1 MSITV
6 DALKEAS
13 IAGVSA
19 GWGKD
24 VGQAYGLL
32 MFGGYGFAGVVDG
45 ATLAAKADT
54 TAAQDLTQDLAIS
67 LVADSA
73 KAGLAAGFKYIL
85 TKMAAD
91 PLAEGAVEAAEL
103 TADVL
108 STASVVAVTG
118 IFESK
123 EAGPEPPAREQQPI
137 PGPPQPPPGQGL
149 VEQPQ
154 PGQVVQPQ
162 PAQNGPPLVE
172 QPQQPPPRPQP
183 QPQPQQ
189 PGGQVGPGWS
199 PGGPGGQGQPGPGGP
214 GPGGPGPG
222 QGGVVVVVGQGNPGE
237 GDPDEG

>member
-1 MSITV
+1 MQFSLWQV
-6 DALKEAS
+6 PLFDL
-13 IAGVSA
+13 AGVQLGAPSPLIICVTKGMRYA
-19 GWGKD
+19 RLASVFKSI
-24 VGQAYGLL
+24 LL
-32 MFGGYGFAGVVDG
+32 
-45 ATLAAKADT
+45 
-54 TAAQDLTQDLAIS
+54 
-67 LVADSA
+67 
-73 KAGLAAGFKYIL
+73 
-85 TKMAAD
+85 KMSEN
-91 PLAEGAVEAAEL
+91 PLAEGAAEAAEL

-108 STASVVAVTG
+108 STASVLVVTG

-123 EAGPEPPAREQQPI
+123 EEIGPEPPAREQQPI
-137 PGPPQPPPGQGL
+137 PGPPPPLGQGL

-199 PGGPGGQGQPGPGGP
+199 PGGQGGPGPGGP

-222 QGGVVVVVGQGNPGE
+222 GPGQVVVVVGQGDPGE
-237 GDPDEG
+237 GDPDGG